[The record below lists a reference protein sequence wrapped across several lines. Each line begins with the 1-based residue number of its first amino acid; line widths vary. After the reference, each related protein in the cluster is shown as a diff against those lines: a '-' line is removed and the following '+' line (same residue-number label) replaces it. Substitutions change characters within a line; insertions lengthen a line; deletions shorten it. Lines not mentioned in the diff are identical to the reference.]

1 MSTSKSILI
10 FSIVVIFISTNLF
23 GQENKNKPKYI
34 KVDHSEQPWYIEIQK
49 EVPNYYI
56 IQKLYNDYFE
66 SHPLEKSI
74 QKKIVRRW
82 LQTEVSTMESNGDV
96 HPYHL
101 SKEDYQKIATAEQ
114 KNIRR
119 RRHKVIQTRSGSTPP
134 NATWNDSVGTWRM
147 IGPYHGRDNE
157 HSYNMYG
164 GFTDRV
170 YINPYN
176 RNNMFSGQSYG
187 GIWTSQDAGA
197 TWKLTDSEF
206 PNGKDTY
213 ANRDIYY
220 GEIEAHPLDH
230 DQILAGTEAGL
241 LISTDAGESW
251 TLADSMNYMSLPNER
266 SYFVAQ
272 KPDDTQV
279 MLVSYGKKIFRS
291 SDGGS
296 NWTLVFDNSSVP
308 YVFSKYQHNTTGVFH
323 RWYNFCGLQFH
334 PTEAN
339 IVYLGALNSSN
350 EVCLYRSIDAGLSF
364 SLIKNTA
371 QKKWLKM
378 LMSLD
383 DEHNVYFANIFING
397 GNAASDEGI
406 YKYDTSG
413 TFVSFTHIPPNDAQ
427 LLDDITVDQN
437 DADVW
442 YFGGYASSLVMKS
455 TDAGQT
461 WFHLNDNQYDVGTV
475 DYIHPDVRSLCAV
488 GDTVL
493 VGTDGGLHKSYN
505 GTDLF
510 TASGKWV
517 SAIDLWGFSSAY
529 KGEVCATGDDH
540 GPVEIR
546 VADIDKGWNA
556 YHGADSGELEV
567 NKCRSEFT
575 YSNSG
580 GRVVKI
586 VNDSTLV
593 DDHSV
598 GFSTKFEYLAQDP
611 NEYFKFYPY
620 KDKDLKMSDDN
631 MTSAIIIHTF
641 NQNISKVEVC
651 LDNNQILYVLEKNE
665 NVFKTTD
672 GGTIW
677 TDITPSTSVT
687 NGQTNISDI
696 EINETGDQIWLS
708 YGQYQSNCKV
718 VQSTDAGNNW
728 TNITTPTLP
737 SNVVGNI
744 TYQRGTDGM
753 VYITMNL
760 GGVWYRSNTDSDW
773 SLLGTGLP
781 TISYMQ
787 TIYTVPDMNKFRM
800 GTSRGAFEHDLPV
813 HSNLRAHFAVD
824 TKTRTSCSL
833 DTSYFYDYSSYYD
846 NGSITFNWTFEGGTP
861 GTSTDMNP
869 KVIYDTPGIFDVSL
883 TISDGAGNSHSI
895 TKQDFMIVNE
905 GDCDITTIP
914 SNAVDNNENYNY
926 VIAPSMGLQNTTAY
940 TMMAWV
946 KGEGTQRDYAG
957 ILSHKTST
965 GNVHLNVRGVSAD
978 NSSEIGLHHP
988 NGHWYWSSGLYLV
1001 PNHWTHVA
1009 LVVAPNSLTIYKNGK
1024 SHVFN
1029 TTVAPADL
1037 IDKFE
1042 IGTMID
1048 REGDRSFKGL
1058 IDEVAFYDRA
1068 LTADE
1073 IRNMMHLTKENPNYP
1088 SQHDSGLVAYYQFN
1102 SDGNTCYDVS
1112 GNNKK
1117 AELYGSDIHKVV
1129 SDGPFGGGQSDKV
1142 NVSGIGLVSFPN
1154 SGVKIDFST
1163 PVPDGDVVVSH
1174 IENLPDVY
1182 PSTKKMHEAGYY
1194 IMDNYGMHTTIGALN
1209 TIEFTKTGTISNQ
1222 IVTDGGGFELFERP
1236 TNKHDDPFNSIITSN
1251 FTLISGNFGHVKAT
1265 DAFAIDSLGQYII
1278 GRNAYPSV
1286 APAIKMVSPDKAG
1299 DVVEGGISIS
1309 LYMDSDNQGLILP
1322 LMSNSDFST
1331 VGQATEGML
1340 AYSTDEKALVVYS
1353 YGVWKKIDMFSVLNI
1368 TEGSTDG
1375 TTSITFGNNP
1385 TGNNAIVELLEKGF
1399 IKYNTKSNADLTIIK
1414 YPVVGMMIYNID
1426 EHTLQS
1432 FDGSHWNNI
1441 SLSSSSVASSSD
1453 PAVKIEGFSTGN
1465 TKLNNAVLQDSDDN
1479 AVMMIPTLAPESIKA
1494 PVEGMFIFDPNR
1506 KQYFLYDGSYWNKI

>member
-1 MSTSKSILI
+1 MSKSILI

-23 GQENKNKPKYI
+23 GQENKIKPKYI
-34 KVDHSEQPWYIEIQK
+34 KVDHSEQPSYIEIQK

-308 YVFSKYQHNTTGVFH
+308 YVFNQGVHNTSGVYG
-323 RWYNFCGLQFH
+323 RWYNFCGLEFH
-334 PTEAN
+334 PSKSN
-339 IVYLGALNSSN
+339 IVFLGALNSSN
-350 EVCLYRSIDAGLSF
+350 EVCLYRSTDAGQNF
-364 SLIKNTA
+364 SLIKNTGI
-371 QKKWLKM
+371 KKWLKM

-383 DEHNVYFANIFING
+383 DEDNVYFANMFING
-397 GNAASDEGI
+397 ASPESDEGI
-406 YKYDTSG
+406 YKIDTAG
-413 TFVSFTHIPPNDAQ
+413 TSMSFTHIPPTDGQA
-427 LLDDITVDQN
+427 LDDITVDQN
-437 DADVW
+437 NADVW

-455 TDAGQT
+455 TDGGQT
-461 WFHLNDNQYDVGTV
+461 WFHLNENQYDVGTV
-475 DYIHPDVRSLCAV
+475 DYVHPDIRSISAV

-493 VGTDGGLHKSYN
+493 VGCDGGLHKSYN

-510 TASGKWV
+510 TAAGKWV
-517 SAIDLWGFSSAY
+517 SAIDQWGFSSAY
-529 KGEVCATGDDH
+529 KGEVMASGDDH

-556 YHGADSGELEV
+556 YHGADSGELQV
-567 NKCRSEFT
+567 NKCRSEYT
-575 YSNSG
+575 YSSN
-580 GRVVKI
+580 GRRVMKI
-586 VNDSTLV
+586 VNDSTIV
-593 DDHSV
+593 DDHSI
-598 GFSTKFEYLAQDP
+598 GIDMKYKYLAQDP
-611 NEYFKFYPY
+611 DEYFKFYPIFN
-620 KDKDLKMSDDN
+620 KDLKMSSDHLVSDI
-631 MTSAIIIHTF
+631 TLHTF
-641 NQNISKVEVC
+641 DNKLTKVEVC
-651 LDNNQILYVLEKNE
+651 LDNNQIFYVLENNFK
-665 NVFKTTD
+665 VFKSSD
-672 GGTIW
+672 GGATW
-677 TDITPSTSVT
+677 TEITPSTTVT
-687 NGQTNISDI
+687 NGRTNISDI
-696 EINETGDQIWLS
+696 EIDETGDQIWLS
-708 YGQYQSNCKV
+708 YGEYQSDCKV
-718 VQSTDAGNNW
+718 VQSTDGGNNW
-728 TNITTPTLP
+728 TNITTATLP

-744 TYQRGTDGM
+744 TYQRGTNGM
-753 VYITMNL
+753 VYITMKL
-760 GGVWYRSNTDSDW
+760 GGVWYKSNADNDW
-773 SLLGTGLP
+773 SMLGSGLP

-800 GTSRGAFEHDLPV
+800 GTSRGSFETDLPV
-813 HSNLRAHFAVD
+813 HSDLRAHFAVNN
-824 TKTRTSCSL
+824 KIRTSCVL

-861 GTSTDMNP
+861 ATSTDMNP
-869 KVIYDTPGIFDVSL
+869 KIVYENPGIFDVSL

-895 TKQDFMIVNE
+895 TKQDFITVSE
-905 GDCDITTIP
+905 GDCDVTTIP
-914 SNAVDNNENYNY
+914 GKAVNNIDNSNY
-926 VIAPSMGLQNTTAY
+926 VLAPSMGLQNTTAY

-957 ILSHKTST
+957 ILSHITSK
-965 GNVHLNVRGVSAD
+965 GNVHLNCRGVNPDST
-978 NSSEIGLHHP
+978 EIGLHHP
-988 NGHWYWSSGLYLV
+988 NGHWSWSSGLYLV

-1024 SHVFN
+1024 SHVFS
-1029 TTVAPADL
+1029 TTVDPADL

-1042 IGTMID
+1042 IGTMIG
-1048 REGDRSFKGL
+1048 REGDRCFKGL

-1073 IRNMMHLTKENPNYP
+1073 IRTMMHLTKENPNYP
-1088 SQHDSGLVAYYQFN
+1088 SQHDSDLVAYYQFN
-1102 SDGNTCYDVS
+1102 SDGSTCYDVS
-1112 GNNKK
+1112 GNSKT
-1117 AELYGSDIHKVV
+1117 AQLHGSTIDKVD

-1142 NVSGIGLVSFPN
+1142 AVTSTGLVNFPN
-1154 SGVKIDFST
+1154 SGVKIDFTT

-1182 PSTKKMHEAGYY
+1182 PATKKMHESGYY
-1194 IMDNYGMHTTIGALN
+1194 IMDNYGTHTTIGALN
-1209 TIEFTKTGTISNQ
+1209 TIEFTKTGTISDQ

-1236 TNKHDDPFNSIITSN
+1236 TNKHDDPFNSIINSN
-1251 FTLISGNFGHVKAT
+1251 FTLTAGNYGQVKAT
-1265 DAFAIDSLGQYII
+1265 DASAIDSLGQYII
-1278 GRNAYPSV
+1278 GRDAYPSV
-1286 APAIKMVSPDKAG
+1286 APAIKMVTPGKAG
-1299 DVVEGGISIS
+1299 DMPEGGASIS
-1309 LYMDSDNQGLILP
+1309 LYMDSDNQGLVLP
-1322 LMSNSDFST
+1322 LMSSTDFANA
-1331 VGQATEGML
+1331 GQATEGML

-1353 YGVWKKIDMFSVLNI
+1353 SGAWKKIDMTPI
-1368 TEGSTDG
+1368 IDMPEGSTDG
-1375 TTSITFGNNP
+1375 TVSIAMGANP
-1385 TGNNAIVELLEKGF
+1385 TGTNAIVELLEKGF
-1399 IKYNTKSNADLTIIK
+1399 IKYNTRSNSDLTSIK
-1414 YPVVGMMIYNID
+1414 YPVEGMMIYNSD

-1432 FDGSHWNNI
+1432 FDGSHWVNVP
-1441 SLSSSSVASSSD
+1441 LSTSSVASSPD
-1453 PAVKIEGFSTGN
+1453 PAVQIEGFSTGN

-1494 PVEGMFIFDPNR
+1494 PVEGMFIFDPAR
-1506 KQYFLYDGSYWNKI
+1506 KHFFLYDGNYWNRI